1 MTDAAQAKFNMIEQQ
16 IRPWEVLD
24 NQVLDVFDKIDRAD
38 FVPQDFKGLAYSDCQ
53 LPVVEGESMLPPTI
67 EGRMLQ
73 ALSLHSSDS
82 VLEIGSCCGY
92 ITACL
97 AALGDH
103 VESVDLHPQATALAR
118 ANLNHQ
124 GIDNVSLKTIE
135 SLDDIQQTQRY
146 DAIAVCAGSLDEVPQ
161 NLKDALA
168 IGGRLFAITG
178 QSPVKEAQ
186 RITRVAQNEW
196 QTESLFE
203 TDIPAIS

>member
-24 NQVLDVFDKIDRAD
+24 NRVLDVFDKIDRAN
-38 FVPQDFKGLAYSDCQ
+38 FVPEKFKGLAYIDCQ
-53 LPVVEGESMLPPTI
+53 LPVLQDESMLPPKL

-73 ALSLHSSDS
+73 GLQLQPTDS

-97 AALGDH
+97 AQLADH
-103 VESVDLHPQATALAR
+103 VDSVDFHAEATAMATE
-118 ANLNHQ
+118 NLNNQ
-124 GIDNVSLKTIE
+124 GIDNVDLKTID

-146 DAIAVCAGSLDEVPQ
+146 DAIAICAGSLDEIPQ

-168 IGGRLFAITG
+168 IGGRLFAVTG

-186 RITRVAQNEW
+186 RITRVGQDEW

-203 TDIPAIS
+203 TDIPAMS